1 VEKLNEFNGL
11 ADPTPGLPLDPT
23 SRVPL
28 DPPPVEKF
36 SPLRWK
42 RSHPFGGKVQRSLG
56 ALPPRLRNL
65 FHIAPSVEKFSAALA
80 LCPHDCATFS
90 I

>member
-23 SRVPL
+23 SRVAL

-36 SPLRWK
+36 NKFNEPPPPPAGVAWK
-42 RSHPFGGKVQRSLG
+42 SST
-56 ALPPRLRNL
+56 PP
-65 FHIAPSVEKFSAALA
+65 VEKFSAALA